1 MKLQLR
7 GAGVDWGWAL
17 GFKRPDELTAVAA
30 TPSLAN

>member
-7 GAGVDWGWAL
+7 GATTNYKFNGA
-17 GFKRPDELTAVAA
+17 DELTAVAA